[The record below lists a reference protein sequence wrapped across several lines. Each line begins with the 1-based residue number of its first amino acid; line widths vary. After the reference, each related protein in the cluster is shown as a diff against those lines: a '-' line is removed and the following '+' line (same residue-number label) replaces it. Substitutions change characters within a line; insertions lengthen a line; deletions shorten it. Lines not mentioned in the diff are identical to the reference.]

1 MSQKLF
7 QYVAKG
13 NYTAFKKFVSEQK
26 NHEEVDENVVVYIY
40 TTYQGKWVT
49 TLLSH
54 LKPSSEKVVHAILS
68 YQPQSVVEQ
77 WKKKW
82 GISEDDAVAVMR
94 DGTRLEAQK
103 LIKALSSKISVKAEI
118 EMLKRDD
125 LDLLQAWIL
134 KFGNLEGDSEALL
147 NDDPKLSTLL
157 NYYMPM

>member
-1 MSQKLF
+1 MSHKLF

-26 NHEEVDENVVVYIY
+26 NHEGIDENVVVYIY

-54 LKPSSEKVVHAILS
+54 LKPSSEKVVHALLS

-82 GISEDDAVAVMR
+82 GITEDDAVAVMR
-94 DGTRLEAQK
+94 DGSRLEAQK
-103 LIKALSSKISVKAEI
+103 LIKALSSKISVATEI

-125 LDLLQAWIL
+125 LDLLRAWIL

-157 NYYMPM
+157 NYYMKV

>member
-1 MSQKLF
+1 MSHKLF

-13 NYTAFKKFVSEQK
+13 NYTAFKKFLSEQK
-26 NHEEVDENVVVYIY
+26 NHEGIDENVVVYIY

-54 LKPSSEKVVHAILS
+54 LKPSSEQVVHAILT

-82 GISEDDAVAVMR
+82 GITEDDAIAVMR
-94 DGTRLEAQK
+94 DGSRLEVQK
-103 LIKALSSKISVKAEI
+103 LIKVLSSKISVATEM

-125 LDLLQAWIL
+125 IDLLRAWIL
-134 KFGNLEGDSEALL
+134 KFGVLEMDSEILL
-147 NDDPKLSTLL
+147 NDEQRLQSLL
-157 NYYMPM
+157 RYYMQM